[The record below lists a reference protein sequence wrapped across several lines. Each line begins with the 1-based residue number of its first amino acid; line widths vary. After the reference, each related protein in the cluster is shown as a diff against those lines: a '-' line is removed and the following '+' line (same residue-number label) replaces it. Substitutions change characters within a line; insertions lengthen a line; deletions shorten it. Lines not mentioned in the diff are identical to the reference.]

1 MAAFLSL
8 GANGGDLLSLL
19 ERAKTAGLSHER
31 ELALLAGRSAIAR
44 TIDDDGGGGNL
55 RKSKV
60 SPAPWEWCRHA
71 LRGALDAA
79 ETKECRR

>member
-1 MAAFLSL
+1 MASLLSL

-44 TIDDDGGGGNL
+44 TIDDDGGGNL
-55 RKSKV
+55 GKSV
-60 SPAPWEWCRHA
+60 SPASWEWCRHA

>member
-1 MAAFLSL
+1 MAALLSL

-44 TIDDDGGGGNL
+44 TIDDGGGNF

-60 SPAPWEWCRHA
+60 FHASWEWCCHA
-71 LRGALDAA
+71 LRGALDVA